1 MESNRNWK
9 ETISEKATISAI
21 AKRRNAVKILIFLNK
36 NDDAFYLQEVADNL
50 DMNEMTAW
58 CNLYKLVEAGMVVK
72 SGVKV
77 DARTKY
83 YEITNRE
90 LAKKVIEKYK
100 NLVAFRLARLVPYN
114 RLFSEQLK
122 KDSRFVEECE
132 FYGLTIDEGINV
144 VKMCPKVGSE
154 SDGNRLIL
162 WRISQGYTPP
172 EKENERTETR
182 KEPRPAEEVF

>member
-1 MESNRNWK
+1 MEPSRNWEK
-9 ETISEKATISAI
+9 PISEKATISAI